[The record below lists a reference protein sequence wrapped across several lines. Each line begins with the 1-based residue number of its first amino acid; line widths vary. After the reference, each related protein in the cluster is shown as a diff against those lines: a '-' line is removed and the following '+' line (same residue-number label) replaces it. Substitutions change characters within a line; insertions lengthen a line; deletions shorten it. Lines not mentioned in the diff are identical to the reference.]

1 MSHPAET
8 RYMGLAP
15 FLRLSINGNDLRPI
29 AQALL
34 EKAGLDENNPFLWM
48 NLATAFFSIG
58 EHQSGLAIQ
67 QQALQMQR
75 EYRIDGAR
83 QPARCRLLVLSVMG
97 DISENT
103 PIDCLLED
111 SPVDLLYYYAKPEQ
125 PLPPTVPEHD
135 VVLVAVCDSQE
146 NRPLLAALERVLAD
160 WDKPV
165 INQPASIPNTE
176 RRRASELLQGVPG
189 LAMPPTCEIDRDGL
203 ISIVLGEAGIGE
215 VFAGCRFPIILRPVG
230 SHAGRDLARIDDA
243 RGIAAYL
250 SSVADA
256 AFYLSNFIDY
266 SGADGLFRKH
276 RVALVDGK
284 PFACHTGISADWMIH
299 YLNAGMYED
308 AAKRAEEA
316 AFMESFPQFAERHK
330 AALAEIHRRSGM
342 DYVCLDCA
350 ETKDGD
356 LLIFEIDH
364 AMVVHA
370 MDPADLFPYKQ
381 VHMAKVREAFEN
393 YLFRLMEEA
402 PVCA

>member
-34 EKAGLDENNPFLWM
+34 EKAGQDETNPFLWM

-58 EHQSGLAIQ
+58 EHQSGLAIL

-111 SPVDLLYYYAKPEQ
+111 SPVDLLYYYATPEQ

-135 VVLVAVCDSQE
+135 VVLVAVCDSLE

-189 LAMPPTCEIDRDGL
+189 LAMPPTCEIDRDSL
-203 ISIVLGEAGIGE
+203 ISIALGEAGIGG

-250 SSVADA
+250 SSVADK

-284 PFACHTGISADWMIH
+284 PFACHTGISAHWMIH

-330 AALAEIHRRSGM
+330 AALAEIQRRSGM

-393 YLFRLMEEA
+393 YLFRLMEEE